1 MPITSRLNSGS
12 GSGVG
17 GSSGSTDNA
26 LIRADGTGGSTVQG
40 SLVIVSDAGDMTSP
54 GGLCFGDSAFI
65 GVSGGMAR
73 LNDLSH
79 TVTDFSAAPSWR
91 QTANRFILNS
101 SVNTTAT
108 ANTLLNQISTD
119 PASTTNFGT
128 MVCGSFVAQH
138 LGSGNVTTI
147 SGFGITAT
155 NGNSGTVTT
164 NSAMTVNSYN
174 ASTGTITT
182 NNGLVLQTGSF
193 SASGTVG
200 TNKALVI
207 KTPYTTGTLTTHYG
221 AYIEDQS
228 AGGTGYAIYSA
239 GGRSFH
245 SGYFGFGTS
254 TPDAAVTVAGLT
266 HFISSTETVVDF
278 GQQLVGYAGIQWI
291 PTSGLIFKHNATG
304 SSGDRAILT
313 ATGSLGVGTTS
324 PAYKLDVSG
333 NFRCT
338 TDANLNQNA
347 IIGGYTSFTSSS
359 ENVVAFG
366 QQLVGTTGIQWVPD
380 TGLEFKYNATGLG
393 GRLNVMLAN
402 GDFGLGLSPSYK
414 LDVSKEMRILTTS
427 TTGSTIHLENSNTG
441 GSLWRIISTGSADV
455 AGAGAFQ
462 ISSFTDATTPFVILP
477 TTNYFGFKNTAPAY
491 DFDFTGNTRFNGN
504 MGFFNVTPASQQTSG
519 ANLTNNVTSGGTDN
533 TIADFSD
540 LTTYSNDAATIRNDI
555 YQLARKLKQVNDA
568 LRVYGLLT

>member
-174 ASTGTITT
+174 ASTGAITT

-193 SASGTVG
+193 FAGGTVG

-228 AGGTGYAIYSA
+228 AGGTGYAMYAA

-245 SGYFGFGTS
+245 SGNFGFG
-254 TPDAAVTVAGLT
+254 V
-266 HFISSTETVVDF
+266 
-278 GQQLVGYAGIQWI
+278 I
-291 PTSGLIFKHNATG
+291 PTVQV
-304 SSGDRAILT
+304 DILNE
-313 ATGSLGVGTTS
+313 A
-324 PAYKLDVSG
+324 
-333 NFRCT
+333 
-338 TDANLNQNA
+338 
-347 IIGGYTSFTSSS
+347 
-359 ENVVAFG
+359 
-366 QQLVGTTGIQWVPD
+366 
-380 TGLEFKYNATGLG
+380 
-393 GRLNVMLAN
+393 
-402 GDFGLGLSPSYK
+402 
-414 LDVSKEMRILTTS
+414 RILTTS
-427 TTGSTIHLENSNTG
+427 TLGSVLTMENSGFG
-441 GSLWRIISTGSADV
+441 GSVWKIRSAGAADV
-455 AGAGAFQ
+455 GGGGAFT
-462 ISSFTDATTPFVILP
+462 IASYTDGTTPFVILP
-477 TTNYFGFKNTAPAY
+477 TSNNFGFKTAAPAY
-491 DFDFTGNTRFNGN
+491 DFDFVGNTRFNGN
-504 MGFFNVTPASQQTSG
+504 MGFFNTTPAAQQTSG
-519 ANLTNNVTSGGTDN
+519 ADLTNNVTSGGTSD

-540 LTTYSNDAATIRNDI
+540 LAIYATDAPTIRNNI